1 MCVCIGRYTTTRVAS
16 MPIARDSK
24 CRPNFSDN
32 GESDE
37 VKWKIFEDRRRRA
50 SMPKS
55 CMTSRA
61 PRMYR
66 NIGSSACDPNLG
78 TRLTHLFRPSP
89 SSFFLPPVHLPSSPL
104 ARLPSS
110 LPRVFLSPCRAS
122 LLRRTLSD
130 SPPPVVQSF
139 FSLSLSLAHARR
151 DRKHDEVLSPRKIR
165 ELRVSEMPQS
175 GVRCCQLSRARPAP
189 STPRGDGTA
198 RQCEAE

>member
-1 MCVCIGRYTTTRVAS
+1 MCVYRYTTTRVAS
-16 MPIARDSK
+16 VPIARDSK

-66 NIGSSACDPNLG
+66 NVGTSVCDPNLG

-89 SSFFLPPVHLPSSPL
+89 SSSSL
-104 ARLPSS
+104 ARLPYDGLYRTPPAARSIV
-110 LPRVFLSPCRAS
+110 LHAS
-122 LLRRTLSD
+122 
-130 SPPPVVQSF
+130 
-139 FSLSLSLAHARR
+139 SLSLS
-151 DRKHDEVLSPRKIR
+151 
-165 ELRVSEMPQS
+165 
-175 GVRCCQLSRARPAP
+175 RARDETGNMTKCFHLGKFASFVCRKCHSRVFAAVSCRVLLPRHLEEMER
-189 STPRGDGTA
+189 STT